1 MGDTVAQEGR
11 SQAFPGTGSR
21 KETGCHA
28 GGGGCDALADDL
40 LCDFDQFDLIWN
52 RRREKLRVPYIL
64 ELKKNIR

>member
-1 MGDTVAQEGR
+1 
-11 SQAFPGTGSR
+11 
-21 KETGCHA
+21 
-28 GGGGCDALADDL
+28 L